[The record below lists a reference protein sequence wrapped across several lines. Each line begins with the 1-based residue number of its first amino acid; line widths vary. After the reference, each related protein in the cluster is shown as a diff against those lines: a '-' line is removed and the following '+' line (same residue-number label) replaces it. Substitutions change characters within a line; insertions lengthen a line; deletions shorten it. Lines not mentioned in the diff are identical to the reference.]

1 MANDVSRVRI
11 DLAYDGALFT
21 GYARQPDQHTVQG
34 VLEDALSRVTEHPV
48 DLQCAGRT
56 DKGVHALAQVV
67 HVDLDPPTERG
78 RRALDDLGRFRER
91 IDRMVGDGISLW
103 SMTEVGEDFDARFSA
118 VGRSYRYRLVSRP
131 PDPRLRAL
139 VWDVPGKLDVD
150 AMHDAVQAV
159 VGEHDY
165 ASFCRRPDDGGHT
178 MRRIDEAAVR
188 REGGEVHVTLRGK
201 AFCHQLV
208 RSITGSLVEVGRG
221 RRSVDFLGEALAA
234 RDRSVAGPVAPPH
247 GLTLEGVH
255 YPDPWP
261 DAPFECPVDLY

>member
-1 MANDVSRVRI
+1 MRVRI
-11 DLAYDGALFT
+11 DLAYDGAPFA

-34 VLEDALSRVTEHPV
+34 VLEDALSRVFRHEV

-67 HVDLDPPTERG
+67 HVDLDPPEQ
-78 RRALDDLGRFRER
+78 RER
-91 IDRMVGDGISLW
+91 DTLADLQNLRLRLDRMVGSEISVW
-103 SMTEVGEDFDARFSA
+103 SVTEVGEDFDARFSA

-131 PDPRLRAL
+131 PDPRRRAL

-165 ASFCRRPDDGGHT
+165 AAFCRQPDEGHT

-188 REGGEVHVTLRGK
+188 RDGAEVHVTLRGK

-208 RSITGSLVEVGRG
+208 RSVTGSLVEVGRG
-221 RRSVDFLGEALAA
+221 RQDVDFLAEALAA
-234 RDRSVAGPVAPPH
+234 RDRSEAGPVAPPH
-247 GLTLEGVH
+247 GLTLEAVH

-261 DAPFECPVDLY
+261 DAPIGAP